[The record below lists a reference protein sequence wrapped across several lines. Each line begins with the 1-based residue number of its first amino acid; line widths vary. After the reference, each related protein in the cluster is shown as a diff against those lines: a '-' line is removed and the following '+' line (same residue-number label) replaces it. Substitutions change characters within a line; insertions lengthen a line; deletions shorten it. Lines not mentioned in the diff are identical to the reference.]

1 MEQKHVGDGL
11 FEFTYKNA
19 VGAGIKLTN
28 LGCAIMELHMPDSQ
42 GNMADVVL
50 GYDTASGYE
59 DNSPSIGVTIGR
71 YANRVTC
78 HPYEINGQT
87 YYPVCDTGKPYVIHG
102 DPLRFSRRAWDAE
115 AREHSV
121 LFKLRSEEGE
131 SGFPGNVDVGVEIA
145 LSDQNI
151 LRITY
156 SAQTDKDTPL
166 NLTNHSYFNLRGEG
180 SIEEYIAQIDA
191 DHFTAYDQNLVPTGE
206 VASVFGTPFDFNSP
220 RAIGERI
227 DESHPMLKAGGGYDL
242 NYIIRGIGMRH
253 RYAQGGT
260 GSRPQNRPLHG
271 NLDGYARCTVLHQQ
285 QPRRYKGQEWR
296 AIRPPQRVLPGNAVF
311 PGQYSF
317 PAFSKQ
323 HFKSGRPIYFGDGIP
338 IWRAGVKGRPC
349 GSFYRP
355 RLRSSCFAWRW
366 YLRPAP

>member
-242 NYIIRGIGMRH
+242 NYIIRGIGMRRAARVH
-253 RYAQGGT
+253 DPKTGRFMETWTDMPGVQFYTSNNLGATKGKNGAQYG
-260 GSRPQNRPLHG
+260 
-271 NLDGYARCTVLHQQ
+271 
-285 QPRRYKGQEWR
+285 RRSAFCLETQF
-296 AIRPPQRVLPGNAVF
+296 F
-311 PGQYSF
+311 PDSIHFPHFPNSILKAGDQYTSVTEY
-317 PAFSKQ
+317 
-323 HFKSGRPIYFGDGIP
+323 RFG
-338 IWRAGVKGRPC
+338 VQV
-349 GSFYRP
+349 
-355 RLRSSCFAWRW
+355 
-366 YLRPAP
+366 